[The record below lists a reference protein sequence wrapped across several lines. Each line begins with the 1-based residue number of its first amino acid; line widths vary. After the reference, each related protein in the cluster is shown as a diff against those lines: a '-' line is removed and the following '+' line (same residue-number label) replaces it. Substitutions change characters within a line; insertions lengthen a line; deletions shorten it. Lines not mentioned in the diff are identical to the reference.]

1 MNACEWG
8 RVIDH
13 DRYARLVAILRT
25 NNVPETGPLPPT
37 WHWLYTH
44 ESPIDAPLR
53 RDGHVAVLP
62 HGVPETHSRRL
73 WTGSEIQIHRHTCVG
88 THVTF
93 RIRVGEAISKTGR
106 SGSLVFVPLEVTVFD
121 DHGCLLTET
130 RTGVYKDSPADIT
143 AEGTSAYEMWKPGR
157 YHSTVSA
164 VVQLDEVSLFR
175 YSALLGVC
183 HRIHYDHPYAT
194 SVERYP
200 GLVVH
205 GPLVAQMLVFH
216 ARALAACD
224 DVHAVRVVS
233 HRPSFAGEPLRLCA
247 ARCEQRQRV
256 VAWAEGPDGCERMHV
271 ELTMCNQ

>member
-88 THVTF
+88 T
-93 RIRVGEAISKTGR
+93 
-106 SGSLVFVPLEVTVFD
+106 
-121 DHGCLLTET
+121 
-130 RTGVYKDSPADIT
+130 
-143 AEGTSAYEMWKPGR
+143 
-157 YHSTVSA
+157 HSTVSA

-247 ARCEQRQRV
+247 ARCEQRQQV